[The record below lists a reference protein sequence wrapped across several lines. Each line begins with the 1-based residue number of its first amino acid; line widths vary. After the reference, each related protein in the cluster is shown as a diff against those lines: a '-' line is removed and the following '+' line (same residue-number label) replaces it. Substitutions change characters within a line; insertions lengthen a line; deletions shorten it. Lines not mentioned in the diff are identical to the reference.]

1 MINNLIY
8 HFVTPTILFFC
19 YKNMDLFQQ
28 TKQREEEKLR
38 QQKSKLKDLRSKVH
52 EKDQQIFDNSKTEEP
67 SEENIIQNRHLLNF
81 NAGELQTVYYDENDL
96 EGDFIEL

>member
-1 MINNLIY
+1 
-8 HFVTPTILFFC
+8 
-19 YKNMDLFQQ
+19 MDLFQQ

-52 EKDQQIFDNSKTEEP
+52 EKDLQIFDNSKTEEP

-81 NAGELQTVYYDENDL
+81 TASELQTVYYDENDL
-96 EGDFIEL
+96 EGDFIKL